1 MLHFWVLIYIAAIY
15 IRPGEIVPSLANV
28 PLLQYLTIVSGLA
41 VGLSLILDPRKFWD
55 QPHDKALLAYWG
67 AITISNPAWGYLAGG
82 PAAFSDFSPVVFCYF
97 LMRLG
102 VRTLP
107 QVVRVT
113 RLLVWLNLFLAANG
127 LLQVFTGAG
136 FGNVEAMDTREGIR
150 IQGTGIF
157 NDPNDL
163 GMTLVMILPFVIS
176 GSLGRGTKFFRRLF
190 SLLALTTLV
199 AACYYTNSRGTIL
212 GLGAVLAA
220 FAYRRYGPVTAS
232 IFATVALTALLAL
245 GPSRMANVSADE
257 DSAQGRIQAWA
268 AGMQMFKESPLT
280 GVGYRRFGDVHGLV
294 AHNAFVHVL
303 GELGFLGAMP
313 FVAIFYW
320 YFVGLRSRGDPAGDA
335 GVESLRVNL
344 THAGIGLLVCIT
356 FLSRQYIVVPFI
368 LVALGASYARLVPRA
383 SQSENEGLWHFTM
396 IGSLTVALIIV
407 FYLIARIFGRY

>member
-28 PLLQYLTIVSGLA
+28 PLLQYLTILSGLA

-220 FAYRRYGPVTAS
+220 FAYRRYGPATAS
-232 IFATVALTALLAL
+232 IFATVALSALLAL

-383 SQSENEGLWHFTM
+383 SQSENDGLWHFTV
-396 IGSLTVALIIV
+396 IGSLTIALIIV

>member
-28 PLLQYLTIVSGLA
+28 PLLQYLTILSGLA
-41 VGLSLILDPRKFWD
+41 VGLSLVLDPRKFWD
-55 QPHDKALLAYWG
+55 QPHDKAMLAYWG

-82 PAAFSDFSPVVFCYF
+82 PAAFSDFSPVMFCYF

-102 VRTLP
+102 VRTIP
-107 QVVRVT
+107 HVVRVT
-113 RLLVWLNLFLAANG
+113 RLLVWLNLFLAGNG

-190 SLLALTTLV
+190 SLLALATLI

-212 GLGAVLAA
+212 GLGSVLAA
-220 FAYRRYGPVTAS
+220 FAYRRYGPVSAS
-232 IFATVALTALLAL
+232 IFATVALGALLAL
-245 GPSRMANVSADE
+245 GPSRMSNVSADE

-268 AGMQMFKESPLT
+268 AGMQMFKGSPLT
-280 GVGYRRFGDVHGLV
+280 GVGYRRFADENGLV

-303 GELGFLGAMP
+303 GELGFLGAMS

-320 YFVGLRSRGDPAGDA
+320 YFVGLRSRGDPGDA
-335 GVESLRVNL
+335 AVEALRVNL
-344 THAGIGLLVCIT
+344 THAGIGLLVCIC

-368 LVALGASYARLVPRA
+368 LVALGASYTRLVPRPPE
-383 SQSENEGLWHFTM
+383 SDNEGLWHFTM
-396 IGSLTVALIIV
+396 IGALTVALIIV